1 MNLTKENWQSEDRLL
16 DDSGREWGMG
26 EWAEGVKTY
35 AFPTIKQVS
44 WGHVKYGM
52 VTICCIPY
60 LKVAKKV
67 HLKSYHH
74 KKIEFC

>member
-1 MNLTKENWQSEDRLL
+1 
-16 DDSGREWGMG
+16 MG

-35 AFPTIKQVS
+35 AFPTIKQGS

-60 LKVAKKV
+60 LKVAKKG
-67 HLKSYHH
+67 LRNPNH
-74 KKIEFC
+74 KKTNFL